1 MYAEGHHDFINPLES
16 GTCTHSTVCVGQFR
30 LSWSADCVLM
40 GKQNDL
46 LDYQNANIYP
56 DAVNINGINKLSL
69 LTL

>member
-1 MYAEGHHDFINPLES
+1 
-16 GTCTHSTVCVGQFR
+16 
-30 LSWSADCVLM
+30 M